1 LALVK
6 TEYLVQ
12 TIKGFSDQVTQIWK
26 SSTPAARFGIVL
38 LSLLCATVIGGVGYW
53 SSLPQ
58 YVELASNLEPNEFS
72 DIVTEL
78 DRAGISYEM
87 KGAGNTLFVD
97 RRYWSQAQGIL
108 RQKGPVSAE
117 NSGAGDGI
125 GMFPLP
131 EEAKNASIRRL
142 ERALKASLKTYAGI
156 QDADVYLSI
165 PDRSGFLRPTS
176 DPPRASISLTLQK
189 GARFSEAQA
198 AAMAQHVAN
207 SVVGLELSNVGIT
220 DKEGRTYTV
229 PDEEL
234 RTMLQQDELR
244 RSYEARLLNNLQS
257 MIGQIL
263 GIDNVSVRV
272 AADVTV
278 HDNLTTVKK
287 LDAQNTVTTFE
298 KTNSKTRYGASEDAI
313 GGAGTMTNVSGGG
326 ANGKPNQL
334 SEKSEELESKTD
346 SGHQIQETKLQE
358 IKVNRLSVSVV
369 ANSNSPL
376 LQGEN
381 PLTAD
386 ELKTKIETIVK
397 GAAGFVENRDFVAVE
412 VVPFAE
418 PDADVAAPPAGFPWE
433 QINKILQNVSLG
445 IAAILAFLVTL
456 LALRKFG
463 NATAPTTPPVQLS
476 QDNSNRVNQLS
487 QLLTQNPEVFS
498 RIIAAWAD
506 SSASQIA
513 PATESKERKAA

>member
-1 LALVK
+1 
-6 TEYLVQ
+6 
-12 TIKGFSDQVTQIWK
+12 
-26 SSTPAARFGIVL
+26 
-38 LSLLCATVIGGVGYW
+38 
-53 SSLPQ
+53 
-58 YVELASNLEPNEFS
+58 
-72 DIVTEL
+72 
-78 DRAGISYEM
+78 
-87 KGAGNTLFVD
+87 
-97 RRYWSQAQGIL
+97 
-108 RQKGPVSAE
+108 
-117 NSGAGDGI
+117 
-125 GMFPLP
+125 
-131 EEAKNASIRRL
+131 
-142 ERALKASLKTYAGI
+142 
-156 QDADVYLSI
+156 
-165 PDRSGFLRPTS
+165 
-176 DPPRASISLTLQK
+176 
-189 GARFSEAQA
+189 
-198 AAMAQHVAN
+198 
-207 SVVGLELSNVGIT
+207 
-220 DKEGRTYTV
+220 
-229 PDEEL
+229 
-234 RTMLQQDELR
+234 MLQQDELR

-313 GGAGTMTNVSGGG
+313 GGAGTMTTVTGGG

-418 PDADVAAPPAGFPWE
+418 PAADVAAPPAGFPWE

-463 NATAPTTPPVQLS
+463 TATAPTTSPVQLS

-513 PATESKERKAA
+513 PATENKERKAA

>member
-1 LALVK
+1 M
-6 TEYLVQ
+6 Q
-12 TIKGFSDQVTQIWK
+12 TIKGFSEQVTQIWK

-108 RQKGPVSAE
+108 RQKGPVSSE
-117 NSGAGDGI
+117 NTNAAGDGI

-142 ERALKASLKTYAGI
+142 ERALKASLKTYAGV

-189 GARFSEAQA
+189 GSRFSEAQA

-207 SVVGLELSNVGIT
+207 SVVGLEASNVAIT
-220 DKEGRTYTV
+220 DKDGRTYTV
-229 PDEEL
+229 PNEEL

-313 GGAGTMTNVSGGG
+313 GGAGTMTNVTGGG
-326 ANGKPNQL
+326 GNGKPNQL
-334 SEKSEELESKTD
+334 SEKSEELETKTD

-418 PDADVAAPPAGFPWE
+418 PDAEVAAPPAGFPWE

-445 IAAILAFLVTL
+445 IAAILAFLVTV

-463 NATAPTTPPVQLS
+463 TATAPTTPPVQLS
-476 QDNSNRVNQLS
+476 QDNANRVNQLS

-506 SSASQIA
+506 SSASQMA
-513 PATESKERKAA
+513 PATDNKERKAA

>member
-1 LALVK
+1 MK

-334 SEKSEELESKTD
+334 SEKSEELETKTD

-463 NATAPTTPPVQLS
+463 TATAPTNSPVQLS

>member
-1 LALVK
+1 M
-6 TEYLVQ
+6 Q
-12 TIKGFSDQVTQIWK
+12 TIKGFSEQLTQGWK
-26 SSTPAARFGIVL
+26 SSTPAARFGIVI
-38 LSLLCATVIGGVGYW
+38 LSLLCITVIGGVGYW

-58 YVELASNLEPNEFS
+58 YVELASNLEPTEFS
-72 DIVTEL
+72 DMVTEL
-78 DRAGISYEM
+78 DRAGIAYEM

-97 RRYWSQAQGIL
+97 RRYWSQAQNIL
-108 RQKGPVSAE
+108 RQKGPAGGDAAG
-117 NSGAGDGI
+117 GADSL

-131 EEAKNASIRRL
+131 EEAKQASTRRL
-142 ERALKASLKTYAGI
+142 ERALKSSLKGYAGV

-207 SVVGLELSNVGIT
+207 SVVGLEVSNVAIT
-220 DKEGRTYTV
+220 DKDGRSYTV
-229 PDEEL
+229 PNEEL
-234 RTMLQQDELR
+234 RGMLQQDELR
-244 RSYEARLLNNLQS
+244 RSYESRLLNNLQS

-263 GIDNVSVRV
+263 GIDNVTVRV
-272 AADVTV
+272 AADVSV

-313 GGAGTMTNVSGGG
+313 GGAGTMTNVTGGN
-326 ANGKPNQL
+326 AGKPNQL
-334 SEKSEELESKTD
+334 SEKSEELETKTD

-358 IKVNRLSVSVV
+358 VKVNRLSVSVV
-369 ANSNSPL
+369 ANSNCPL
-376 LQGEN
+376 LTGDN
-381 PLTAD
+381 PLTPE

-397 GAAGFVENRDFVAVE
+397 GATGFVEPRDFVAVE
-412 VVPFAE
+412 IVPFAE
-418 PDADVAAPPAGFPWE
+418 PVVDDTLPVEGFPWE
-433 QINKILQNVSLG
+433 QVNKILQNVSLG
-445 IAAILAFLVTL
+445 IAAVLAFLMTL

-463 NATAPTTPPVQLS
+463 SATTPASPTVQLN
-476 QDNSNRVNQLS
+476 QDNAKRVNQLS
-487 QLLTQNPEVFS
+487 QLLNQNPEVFS

-506 SSASQIA
+506 SAATDA
-513 PATESKERKAA
+513 PLAAEKREQRKAA

>member
-1 LALVK
+1 M
-6 TEYLVQ
+6 Q
-12 TIKGFSDQVTQIWK
+12 TIKGFSEQVTQIWK

-58 YVELASNLEPNEFS
+58 YVELASNLEPTEFS

-78 DRAGISYEM
+78 DRANISYEM

-97 RRYWSQAQGIL
+97 RRYWSQAQNIL
-108 RQKGPVSAE
+108 RQKGPVASE
-117 NSGAGDGI
+117 NGGTAADGM

-131 EEAKNASIRRL
+131 EEAKNAAVRRL
-142 ERALKASLKTYAGI
+142 ERALKSSLKSYAGVS
-156 QDADVYLSI
+156 DVDVYLSI

-189 GARFSEAQA
+189 GSRFSEAQA
-198 AAMAQHVAN
+198 AAMSQHVAN
-207 SVVGLELSNVGIT
+207 SVVGLDISNVAIT
-220 DKEGRTYTV
+220 DKEGRSYTV
-229 PDEEL
+229 PNEEL
-234 RTMLQQDELR
+234 RGMLEQDQLR
-244 RSYEARLLNNLQS
+244 RGYEARLLNNLQS

-263 GIDNVSVRV
+263 GVDNVTVRV
-272 AADVTV
+272 AADVSV
-278 HDNLTTVKK
+278 HDNLTTIKK

-313 GGAGTMTNVSGGG
+313 GGAGTTTNVTGGG
-326 ANGKPNQL
+326 GNGKPNQL
-334 SEKSEELESKTD
+334 SEKSEELETKTD

-358 IKVNRLSVSVV
+358 LKVNRLSVSVV
-369 ANSNSPL
+369 ANANSPL
-376 LQGEN
+376 LTGDN

-386 ELKTKIETIVK
+386 ELKMKIESIVK
-397 GAAGFVENRDFVAVE
+397 GATGFVEPRDFVAVE
-412 VVPFAE
+412 IVPFAE
-418 PDADVAAPPAGFPWE
+418 PAADDTLPVSVFPWE
-433 QINKILQNVSLG
+433 QVNKVLQNVSLG
-445 IAAILAFLVTL
+445 IAAILAFLVTV

-463 NATAPTTPPVQLS
+463 TAAAPTTPPVQLS
-476 QDNSNRVNQLS
+476 QDNANRVNQLS

-513 PATESKERKAA
+513 PAAETKERKAA

>member
-1 LALVK
+1 M
-6 TEYLVQ
+6 Q
-12 TIKGFSDQVTQIWK
+12 TIKGFSEQVTQIWK

-108 RQKGPVSAE
+108 RQKGPVSSE
-117 NSGAGDGI
+117 NSGASDGI

-207 SVVGLELSNVGIT
+207 SVVGLDLSNVGIT

>member
-1 LALVK
+1 M
-6 TEYLVQ
+6 Q
-12 TIKGFSDQVTQIWK
+12 TIKGFSEQLTQIWK

-78 DRAGISYEM
+78 DRAGIAYEM

-97 RRYWSQAQGIL
+97 RRYWSQAQNIL
-108 RQKGPVSAE
+108 RQKGPVARDATA
-117 NSGAGDGI
+117 GADSM

-131 EEAKNASIRRL
+131 EEAKNAATRRL
-142 ERALKASLKTYAGI
+142 ERALKSSLKGFAGV

-189 GARFSEAQA
+189 GARFSESQA

-207 SVVGLELSNVGIT
+207 SVVGLDLSNVAIT
-220 DKEGRTYTV
+220 DKDGRSYTV
-229 PDEEL
+229 PSEEL
-234 RTMLQQDELR
+234 RGMLQQDELR
-244 RSYEARLLNNLQS
+244 RSYESRLLNNLQS

-263 GIDNVSVRV
+263 GVENVTVRV

-278 HDNLTTVKK
+278 HDNLTTIKK

-313 GGAGTMTNVSGGG
+313 GGAGTMSNVSGGG
-326 ANGKPNQL
+326 GGKPNQL
-334 SEKSEELESKTD
+334 AEKSEELETKTD

-369 ANSNSPL
+369 ANANCPL
-376 LQGEN
+376 LTGEN
-381 PLTAD
+381 PLSPE

-397 GAAGFVENRDFVAVE
+397 GATGFLEPRDFVAVE
-412 VVPFAE
+412 IVPFAE
-418 PDADVAAPPAGFPWE
+418 PATDDSLPATGFPWE
-433 QINKILQNVSLG
+433 QVNKILQNVSLG
-445 IAAILAFLVTL
+445 IAAVLAFLMTL

-463 NATAPTTPPVQLS
+463 TVTAPSSPPVQLS
-476 QDNSNRVNQLS
+476 QDNAKRVNELS

-506 SSASQIA
+506 SSTPQVGA
-513 PATESKERKAA
+513 ATSDYKVERKAA